1 MSGGVFVCA
10 FFSVVVAVVIIRSS
24 GGERGGGINLQQLP
38 VVTGS
43 NPYPTDEEEEQP
55 VLLVQ

>member
-1 MSGGVFVCA
+1 MFLCA
-10 FFSVVVAVVIIRSS
+10 RFFSVVVAVVIIRSS